1 MFFLKRASKNH
12 LGTISGE
19 SADLAGWRHEE
30 GRAVVL
36 DGGPGCVD
44 KGEAVGHGVLGEA
57 VLLGEVAGGLVDHG
71 AEVADGGRVEVASD
85 GGQAHGALGLGKK
98 Q

>member
-1 MFFLKRASKNH
+1 MKHVQVKSSWYSL
-12 LGTISGE
+12 SGE

-36 DGGPGCVD
+36 DGGPGGVD
-44 KGEAVGHGVLGEA
+44 EGEAVGHGVLGEA

-71 AEVADGGRVEVASD
+71 AEVADGGRVEVTAD